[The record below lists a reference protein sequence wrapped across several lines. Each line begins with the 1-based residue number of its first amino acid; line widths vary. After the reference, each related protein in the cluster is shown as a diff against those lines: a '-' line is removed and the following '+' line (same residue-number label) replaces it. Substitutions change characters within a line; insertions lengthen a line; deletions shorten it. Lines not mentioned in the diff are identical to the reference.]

1 MYCAEDVVATTVARL
16 HIWWNVVP
24 SCCFSYQFFFS
35 YPNPRVI
42 YFISIL
48 VCLFYQTIRIF
59 IIIILLVIN
68 KYLFYLISLINTLFK
83 LYFINFILHFF
94 FIDVEYVY
102 NNSLIKHN
110 IKLMLWTIFIIVA
123 VNITNEL
130 VPSKF

>member
-1 MYCAEDVVATTVARL
+1 MRRRRCRHHGRKATHL
-16 HIWWNVVP
+16 ME
-24 SCCFSYQFFFS
+24 CCSLVLFFLPVFFS